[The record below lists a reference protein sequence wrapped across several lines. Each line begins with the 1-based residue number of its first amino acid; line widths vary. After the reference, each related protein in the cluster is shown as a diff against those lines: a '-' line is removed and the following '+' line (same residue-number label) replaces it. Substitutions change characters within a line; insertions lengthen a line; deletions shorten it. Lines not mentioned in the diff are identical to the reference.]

1 MRPYEVAIILDA
13 SLDDT
18 IIRQTTD
25 GIIDFVKS
33 KDGATGRIDRW
44 GRRTFAYEMKKRT
57 EGYYLFI
64 DVTAE
69 PQVLADLDR
78 MLTLSDDVIRHR
90 VIRLPDGNFTRREIR
105 APREFAPPPEVSPSA
120 ELEGEGRGEE
130 LSTSAETVP
139 DAELPDNADVAPVTA
154 S

>member
-1 MRPYEVAIILDA
+1 VRPYEVAIILDA

-33 KDGATGRIDRW
+33 KGGTPGRVDRW
-44 GRRTFAYEMKKRT
+44 GRRSFAYEMKHKT
-57 EGYYLFI
+57 EGYYLFV

-78 MLTLSDDVIRHR
+78 MLVLSDDVVRHR
-90 VIRLPDGNFTRREIR
+90 VIRLPDGNFTRKEFR
-105 APREFAPPPEVSPSA
+105 APRESVPSPEAVVVPEAPAS
-120 ELEGEGRGEE
+120 GE
-130 LSTSAETVP
+130 S
-139 DAELPDNADVAPVTA
+139 DVVDAPVATA
-154 S
+154 

>member
-33 KDGATGRIDRW
+33 KDGIPGRIDRW

-57 EGYYLFI
+57 EGYYLFV

-69 PQVLADLDR
+69 PSVLSELDR
-78 MLTLSDDVIRHR
+78 MLTLSDDVVRHR
-90 VIRLPDGNFTRREIR
+90 VIRLPEGNFTRREIR
-105 APREFAPPPEVSPSA
+105 APREFSPAPEVA
-120 ELEGEGRGEE
+120 EPTGEVVEPA
-130 LSTSAETVP
+130 TET
-139 DAELPDNADVAPVTA
+139 AHVAPESAPTDEVVAEPTVTA
-154 S
+154 

>member
-33 KDGATGRIDRW
+33 KGGTPGRVDRW
-44 GRRTFAYEMKKRT
+44 GRRAFAYEMKKKT
-57 EGYYLFI
+57 EGYYLFV
-64 DVTAE
+64 DVTGE
-69 PQVLADLDR
+69 VEVLTDLDR

-90 VIRLPDGNFTRREIR
+90 VIRLPEGNFTRREVR
-105 APREFAPPPEVSPSA
+105 APREFAPAPEAEIAPSPEVEIEPVD
-120 ELEGEGRGEE
+120 E
-130 LSTSAETVP
+130 
-139 DAELPDNADVAPVTA
+139 VAPEAAPADESDAATVA
-154 S
+154 GA

>member
-33 KDGATGRIDRW
+33 KGGTPGRIDRW
-44 GRRTFAYEMKKRT
+44 GRRAFAYEMKKKT
-57 EGYYLFI
+57 EGYYLFV

-69 PQVLADLDR
+69 VQVLNDLDR

-90 VIRLPDGNFTRREIR
+90 VIRLPEGNFTRREVR
-105 APREFAPPPEVSPSA
+105 APREATPAPEAAVA
-120 ELEGEGRGEE
+120 
-130 LSTSAETVP
+130 P
-139 DAELPDNADVAPVTA
+139 DAAVADEAEAAPVATA
-154 S
+154 

>member
-33 KDGATGRIDRW
+33 KGGTPGRVDRW
-44 GRRTFAYEMKKRT
+44 GRRAFAYEMKKRT
-57 EGYYLFI
+57 EGYYLFV
-64 DVTAE
+64 DVTAD

-78 MLTLSDDVIRHR
+78 MLTLSDDVLRHR
-90 VIRLPDGNFTRREIR
+90 IIRLPEGNFTRREVR
-105 APREFAPPPEVSPSA
+105 APRESTPAPEVVV
-120 ELEGEGRGEE
+120 
-130 LSTSAETVP
+130 VP
-139 DAELPDNADVAPVTA
+139 DAVPVDEVDAVPAVTA
-154 S
+154 

>member
-33 KDGATGRIDRW
+33 KGGTPGRLDRW
-44 GRRTFAYEMKKRT
+44 GRRAFAYEMKKRT
-57 EGYYLFI
+57 EGYYLFM

-78 MLTLSDDVIRHR
+78 MLTLSDDVVRHR
-90 VIRLPDGNFTRREIR
+90 VIRLPEGNFTRREVR
-105 APREFAPPPEVSPSA
+105 APREFAPAPESV
-120 ELEGEGRGEE
+120 
-130 LSTSAETVP
+130 
-139 DAELPDNADVAPVTA
+139 VAPEPVVIEEADLAPIEESDATPVATA
-154 S
+154 

>member
-33 KDGATGRIDRW
+33 KGGTPGHVDRW
-44 GRRTFAYEMKKRT
+44 GRRSFAYEMKHKT
-57 EGYYLFI
+57 EGYYLFV

-78 MLTLSDDVIRHR
+78 MLVLSDDVVRHR
-90 VIRLPDGNFTRREIR
+90 VIRLPEGNFTRKETR
-105 APREFAPPPEVSPSA
+105 APRETVQTPEAAVVPEVS
-120 ELEGEGRGEE
+120 
-130 LSTSAETVP
+130 ETPVP
-139 DAELPDNADVAPVTA
+139 DKSDAVDTPVATA
-154 S
+154 

>member
-25 GIIDFVKS
+25 GIIDFVKT
-33 KDGATGRIDRW
+33 KGGTPGRVDRW
-44 GRRTFAYEMKKRT
+44 GRRAFAYEMKHKT
-57 EGYYLFI
+57 EGYYLFV

-78 MLTLSDDVIRHR
+78 MLVLSDDVIRHR
-90 VIRLPDGNFTRREIR
+90 VIRLP
-105 APREFAPPPEVSPSA
+105 
-120 ELEGEGRGEE
+120 
-130 LSTSAETVP
+130 
-139 DAELPDNADVAPVTA
+139 
-154 S
+154 

>member
-1 MRPYEVAIILDA
+1 LRPYEVAIILDA

-33 KDGATGRIDRW
+33 KGGTTGRVDRW
-44 GRRTFAYEMKKRT
+44 GRRTFAYEMQHKT
-57 EGYYLFI
+57 EGYYLFV

-78 MLTLSDDVIRHR
+78 MLVLSDDVVRHR
-90 VIRLPDGNFTRREIR
+90 VIRLPGANVTRREIR
-105 APREFAPPPEVSPSA
+105 APREAPPAASAAPSAPPAPTGEVSAPEA
-120 ELEGEGRGEE
+120 V
-130 LSTSAETVP
+130 TSA
-139 DAELPDNADVAPVTA
+139 
-154 S
+154 